1 MTATLKVTRNWR
13 AAKWNVVGRHPA
25 EVVLDGTVVAS
36 IEAGET
42 AEVSVGDGRHTLR
55 MTSGRRMSPE
65 RTFDATDGQTIC
77 FISHGPVGPI
87 FLASFVKP
95 ELAIVLKRQ

>member
-1 MTATLKVTRNWR
+1 
-13 AAKWNVVGRHPA
+13 
-25 EVVLDGTVVAS
+25 
-36 IEAGET
+36 
-42 AEVSVGDGRHTLR
+42 
-55 MTSGRRMSPE
+55 MTSGRRKSPE